1 MKQLN
6 KLEFDKGDYNM
17 SKELIVLVILCAV
30 AVILGIDAL
39 KWRAN
44 EMRELRKNHP
54 ERFDEYGRFIPY
66 KTGRVYSPNLPINAP
81 GLPHPEN
88 K

>member
-1 MKQLN
+1 MN
-6 KLEFDKGDYNM
+6 SGI
-17 SKELIVLVILCAV
+17 IVLAILCAT
-30 AVILGIDAL
+30 AIILGIDAL

-66 KTGRVYSPNLPINAP
+66 KTGNLCRPNLPINAP
-81 GLPHPEN
+81 QLPLTN